1 MPLRPALIP
10 ALIPALTLAALFPL
24 PALAQEAP
32 APVQFTYAM
41 FEESVPH
48 VDLEVCPV
56 PLDGPD
62 RFCRMTSQMA
72 TLNVFVFSDQGDQ
85 PLIAY
90 RSWPAELLAGLMD

>member
-1 MPLRPALIP
+1 MPLRPSLLFA
-10 ALIPALTLAALFPL
+10 TLLPL

-32 APVQFTYAM
+32 PTLPFTYAM

-48 VDLEVCPV
+48 VDLDVCPV

-62 RFCRMTSQMA
+62 RFCRMTSQLA